1 MKHQYTELTFN
12 MLIETITKYHAKGE
26 DVRNLIIKNNRA
38 KGMVIRVNGAIE
50 NMDPEAK
57 LELKDLMFKI
67 ALDENTKGTSWS
79 PKLVDVTESTYE
91 VYVIDRF

>member
-1 MKHQYTELTFN
+1 
-12 MLIETITKYHAKGE
+12 
-26 DVRNLIIKNNRA
+26 
-38 KGMVIRVNGAIE
+38 MVIRVNGAIE